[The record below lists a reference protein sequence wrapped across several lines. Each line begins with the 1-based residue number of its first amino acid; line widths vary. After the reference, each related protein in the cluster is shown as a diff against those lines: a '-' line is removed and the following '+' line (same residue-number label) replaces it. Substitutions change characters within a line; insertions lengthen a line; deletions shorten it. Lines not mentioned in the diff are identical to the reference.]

1 MFCYLILFQYFC
13 DKIILCMERFIM
25 QDLIA
30 WKNRE
35 DRKPLILL
43 GARQVG
49 KTYILK
55 EFGRREFENI
65 AYINCDNNAMVKDLF
80 LTDYNV
86 ERILLTIGAI
96 TGVNIQAG
104 KTLIVMDEIQELRR
118 GLNALKYFC
127 EDAPEYHV
135 AVAGSLLG
143 LTLHQG
149 ESFPVGKVNT
159 LELFPMTYEEFLWA
173 RGFTRRMELLQSGTW
188 NVVKSLRTLYTQ
200 HLREY
205 YLVGGMPEAVNKFIE
220 TNDAN
225 AVREVQKEIIRA
237 YEKDISKHAPT
248 EQVIRINQVWNSIP
262 SQLAKENKK
271 FIYGVVKQGA
281 RAKDYELAIQ
291 WLIDAGLVYKINR
304 VKMLGLPLKIHE
316 DISAFKLFLLDCGLL
331 GAMSKTPAALLLLQN
346 NDNTGKGDFTE
357 NFVCSQM
364 ASLHNIPI
372 YYYSKENSQL
382 ELDFVLQIGTQVVP
396 VEVKA
401 EENLQSKSL
410 KSTLANNP
418 NMQGLRFSMSDYR
431 KQEDITNVP
440 LYGVRSFLKKMADNA
455 NC

>member
-1 MFCYLILFQYFC
+1 
-13 DKIILCMERFIM
+13 MERFIM

-55 EFGRREFENI
+55 EFGQREFENV

-80 LTDYNV
+80 ATDYNI

-104 KTLIVMDEIQELRR
+104 KTLIIMDEIQELHR
-118 GLNALKYFC
+118 GLASLKYFC
-127 EDAPEYHV
+127 EEAREYHV

-149 ESFPVGKVNT
+149 ESYPVGKVNT
-159 LELFPMTYEEFLWA
+159 LEMFPMTYEEFLLA
-173 RGFTRRMELLQSGTW
+173 RGFKQRVDLLQSGMW
-188 NVVKSLRTLYTQ
+188 DVVNSLRTLYIQ

-205 YLVGGMPEAVNKFIE
+205 YLVGGMPEAVKKFID

-225 AVREVQKEIIRA
+225 AVREVQKEILHA
-237 YEKDISKHAPT
+237 YEKDISKHAPD
-248 EQVIRINQVWNSIP
+248 EQVVRINQVWNSIP

-291 WLIDAGLVYKINR
+291 WLIDAGLIYKISR
-304 VKMLGLPLKIHE
+304 VKTIGMPLKIHE
-316 DISAFKLFLLDCGLL
+316 DISAFKLYLLDCGLL
-331 GAMSKTPAALLLLQN
+331 GAMSNTPPALLLLPN
-346 NDNTGKGDFTE
+346 NDNSGKGDFTE
-357 NFVCSQM
+357 NFICCQLE
-364 ASLHNIPI
+364 SLRNIPI

-382 ELDFVLQIGTQVVP
+382 EIDFVIQIDTNIIP
-396 VEVKA
+396 LEVKA
-401 EENLQSKSL
+401 EENLQAKSL
-410 KSTLANNP
+410 KVILANNP
-418 NMQGLRFSMSDYR
+418 GMYGLRFSMSDYR
-431 KQEDITNVP
+431 EQENITNVP
-440 LYGVRSFLKKMADNA
+440 LYGARGYLVNVLNNTIRSNKRLS
-455 NC
+455 

>member
-1 MFCYLILFQYFC
+1 
-13 DKIILCMERFIM
+13 MERFIM

-55 EFGRREFENI
+55 EFGQREFENV

-80 LTDYNV
+80 ATDYNI

-104 KTLIVMDEIQELRR
+104 KTLIIMDEIQELHR
-118 GLNALKYFC
+118 GLASLKYFC
-127 EDAPEYHV
+127 EDAREYHV

-149 ESFPVGKVNT
+149 ESYPVGKANT
-159 LELFPMTYEEFLWA
+159 LEMFPMTYEEFLLA
-173 RGFTRRMELLQSGTW
+173 RGFKQRVDLLQSGMW
-188 NVVKSLRTLYTQ
+188 DVVNSLRTLYIQ

-205 YLVGGMPEAVNKFIE
+205 YLVGGMPEAVKKFID

-225 AVREVQKEIIRA
+225 AVREVQKEILHA
-237 YEKDISKHAPT
+237 YEKDISKHAPD
-248 EQVIRINQVWNSIP
+248 EQVVRINHVWNSIP

-291 WLIDAGLVYKINR
+291 WLIDAGLIYKISR
-304 VKMLGLPLKIHE
+304 VKTIGMPLKIHE
-316 DISAFKLFLLDCGLL
+316 DISAFKLYLLDCGLL
-331 GAMSKTPAALLLLQN
+331 GAMSNTPPALLLLPN
-346 NDNTGKGDFTE
+346 NDNSGKGDFTE
-357 NFVCSQM
+357 NFICCQLE
-364 ASLHNIPI
+364 SLRNIPI

-382 ELDFVLQIGTQVVP
+382 EIDFVIQIDTNIIP
-396 VEVKA
+396 LEVKA
-401 EENLQSKSL
+401 EENLQAKSL
-410 KSTLANNP
+410 KVILANNP
-418 NMQGLRFSMSDYR
+418 GMYGLRFSMSDYR
-431 KQEDITNVP
+431 EQENITNVP
-440 LYGVRSFLKKMADNA
+440 LYGARGYLVNVLNNA
-455 NC
+455 IRC

>member
-1 MFCYLILFQYFC
+1 
-13 DKIILCMERFIM
+13 MERFIM

-55 EFGRREFENI
+55 EFGQREFENV

-80 LTDYNV
+80 ATDYNI

-104 KTLIVMDEIQELRR
+104 KTLIIMDEIQELHR
-118 GLNALKYFC
+118 GLASLKYFC
-127 EDAPEYHV
+127 EEAREYHV

-149 ESFPVGKVNT
+149 ESYPVGKVNT
-159 LELFPMTYEEFLWA
+159 LEMFPMTYEEFLLA
-173 RGFTRRMELLQSGTW
+173 RGFKQRVDLLQSGMW
-188 NVVKSLRTLYTQ
+188 DVVNSLRTLYIQ

-205 YLVGGMPEAVNKFIE
+205 YLVGGMPEAVKKFID

-225 AVREVQKEIIRA
+225 AVREVQKEILHA
-237 YEKDISKHAPT
+237 YEKDISKHAPD
-248 EQVIRINQVWNSIP
+248 EQVVRINHVWNSIP

-291 WLIDAGLVYKINR
+291 WLIDAGLIYKISR
-304 VKMLGLPLKIHE
+304 VKTIGMPLKIHE
-316 DISAFKLFLLDCGLL
+316 DISAFKLYLLDCGLL
-331 GAMSKTPAALLLLQN
+331 GAMSNTPPALLLLPN
-346 NDNTGKGDFTE
+346 NDNSGKGDFTE
-357 NFVCSQM
+357 NFICCQLE
-364 ASLHNIPI
+364 SLRNIPI

-382 ELDFVLQIGTQVVP
+382 KIDFVIQIDTNIIP
-396 VEVKA
+396 LEVKA
-401 EENLQSKSL
+401 EENLQAKSL
-410 KSTLANNP
+410 KVILANNP
-418 NMQGLRFSMSDYR
+418 GMYGLRFSMSDYR
-431 KQEDITNVP
+431 EQENITNVP
-440 LYGVRSFLKKMADNA
+440 LFGARGYLVNVLNNA
-455 NC
+455 IRC

>member
-1 MFCYLILFQYFC
+1 
-13 DKIILCMERFIM
+13 M

-55 EFGRREFENI
+55 EFGQREFENV

-80 LTDYNV
+80 ATDYNI

-104 KTLIVMDEIQELRR
+104 KTLIIMDEIQELHR
-118 GLNALKYFC
+118 GLASLKYFC
-127 EDAPEYHV
+127 EEAREYHV

-149 ESFPVGKVNT
+149 ESYPVGKVNT
-159 LELFPMTYEEFLWA
+159 LEMFPMTYEEFLLA
-173 RGFTRRMELLQSGTW
+173 RGFKQRVDLLQSGMW
-188 NVVKSLRTLYTQ
+188 DVVNSLRTLYIQ

-205 YLVGGMPEAVNKFIE
+205 YLVGGMPEAVKKFID

-225 AVREVQKEIIRA
+225 AVREVQKEILHA
-237 YEKDISKHAPT
+237 YEKDISKHAPD
-248 EQVIRINQVWNSIP
+248 EQVVRINHVWNSIP

-291 WLIDAGLVYKINR
+291 WLIDAGLIYKISR
-304 VKMLGLPLKIHE
+304 VKTIGMPLKIHE
-316 DISAFKLFLLDCGLL
+316 DISAFKLYLLDCGLL
-331 GAMSKTPAALLLLQN
+331 GAMSNTPPALLLLPN
-346 NDNTGKGDFTE
+346 NDNSGKGDFTE
-357 NFVCSQM
+357 NFICCQLE
-364 ASLHNIPI
+364 SLRNIPI

-382 ELDFVLQIGTQVVP
+382 EIDFVIQIDTNIIP
-396 VEVKA
+396 LEVKA
-401 EENLQSKSL
+401 EENLQAKSL
-410 KSTLANNP
+410 KVILANNP
-418 NMQGLRFSMSDYR
+418 GMYGLRFSMSDYR
-431 KQEDITNVP
+431 EQENITNVP
-440 LYGVRSFLKKMADNA
+440 LYGARGYLVNVLNNA
-455 NC
+455 IRC